1 MCAFRKTTLANRQNS
16 ITWIGHCLQSWRRL
30 RRGYADCFIF
40 QGFVLIHGIQAPIL
54 SQQRAEYER
63 LQQESGQLASQ
74 LSQALAER
82 DTYAQSSEEHAQKL
96 AKSSR
101 ENTLLQKQLDDLGRQ
116 IRVLLKE
123 LSRMQDPS
131 LPSDAEFE
139 FEENLPPAEN
149 VEEVITNNLVVF
161 RSLPQL
167 QQQNQKLLKVVRDLG
182 ARMEAEEKDY
192 RATLEHEQSEAV
204 REAHEAIK
212 QLQEQLES
220 QSKSSEVTIQ
230 AYMKERDSLRA
241 LLARQNGGQT
251 LPSIVN
257 GDVNGNVAPVPVSAS
272 ALQVPQ
278 SELAKELAE
287 VQSQFEAYK
296 NEIGIDSH
304 RLREEA
310 SLSQRESNQLRAAL
324 AKANAKIE
332 FLDGEFIV
340 NRLATCIV
348 ECLVL
353 DIERHHMVQ
362 DQALVQEREL
372 NNLSKRNQDL
382 YDQYMRID
390 IECNRVSEE
399 LLVATGHVEQLRNEC
414 ANLRAEKKI
423 WHVSCDYHRLH
434 DTSLTDM

>member
-1 MCAFRKTTLANRQNS
+1 M
-16 ITWIGHCLQSWRRL
+16 
-30 RRGYADCFIF
+30 
-40 QGFVLIHGIQAPIL
+40 
-54 SQQRAEYER
+54 
-63 LQQESGQLASQ
+63 
-74 LSQALAER
+74 
-82 DTYAQSSEEHAQKL
+82 
-96 AKSSR
+96 
-101 ENTLLQKQLDDLGRQ
+101 
-116 IRVLLKE
+116 LLKE